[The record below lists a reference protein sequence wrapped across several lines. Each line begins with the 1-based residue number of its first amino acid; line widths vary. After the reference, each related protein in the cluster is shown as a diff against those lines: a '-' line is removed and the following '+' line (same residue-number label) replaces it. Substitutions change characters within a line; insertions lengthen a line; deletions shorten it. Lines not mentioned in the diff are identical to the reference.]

1 MLYID
6 LSFVV
11 NVVHLTFTYTDLEKT
26 FSYMRSCNSLVSK
39 QFIYNT
45 MLTQVRALHLSYKQ
59 KGV

>member
-39 QFIYNT
+39 QFICNT
-45 MLTQVRALHLSYKQ
+45 MLTQVRALHLS
-59 KGV
+59 